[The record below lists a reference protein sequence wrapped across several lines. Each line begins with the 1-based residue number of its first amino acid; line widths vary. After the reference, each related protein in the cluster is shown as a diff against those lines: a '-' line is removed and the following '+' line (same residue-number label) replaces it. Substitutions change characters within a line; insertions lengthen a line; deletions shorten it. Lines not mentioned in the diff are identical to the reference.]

1 MLRDHPAAQGQST
14 IANEVT
20 TLAERGIATG
30 GIELRCDSDFVGR
43 RMQEGLAR
51 ILAGEMR
58 ELKLGNLEARRD
70 WGHAREYVEAMW
82 RMTQAPEPDDYVIGT
97 GEAHSV
103 RDFVALA
110 FSLAGLDYQEFVVAD
125 KELYRPAEVN
135 ILQADSAKARVR
147 LGWRHQTSFESV
159 VQEMVEADCRALG
172 VEDRLRGRKL
182 ATA

>member
-1 MLRDHPAAQGQST
+1 
-14 IANEVT
+14 VT
-20 TLAERGIATG
+20 RKIT
-30 GIELRCDSDFVGR
+30 S
-43 RMQEGLAR
+43 GLAR